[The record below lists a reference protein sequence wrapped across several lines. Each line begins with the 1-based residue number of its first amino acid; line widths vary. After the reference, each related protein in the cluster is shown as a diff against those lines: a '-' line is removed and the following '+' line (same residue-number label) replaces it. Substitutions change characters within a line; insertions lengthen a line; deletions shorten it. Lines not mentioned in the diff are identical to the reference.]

1 MAFSFLVAVTFVA
14 EIGDG
19 SKHPVRDDVA
29 LDFGEPQLHLIQPL
43 RVRGREVKTDVGMLD
58 EKLLDVFGLM
68 RWRG

>member
-1 MAFSFLVAVTFVA
+1 M
-14 EIGDG
+14 
-19 SKHPVRDDVA
+19 RDDVA